1 MANESFTREDIKQA
15 WESPRFNSL
24 PEDDRIAIMS
34 DMDPEFARFPAID
47 RRRVVQRFAQQL
59 KAGRPNSMARP
70 ASEDMAA
77 AVSLTNPQLD
87 APTFGGIAQPPMPP
101 PPPAAS
107 RNPMRR
113 SSDLASVPQD
123 PYAATPAAGP
133 SPFTVNSLPQDSTP
147 AAAGT
152 QQQQNP
158 LEIEAARMGII
169 PHSDRTMLPAAKPT
183 GVIRNIARPGPHVTL
198 LPQNE
203 ELEFRKW
210 VATNRVPF
218 DPGPQSDYDMRGYW
232 KALRARDQRVAGSD
246 PLNPPAEFQTPYHP
260 EFSNKSI
267 FAGADAPKWMQDKLV
282 DSFGRVIKDKAAEK
296 AAEKMLAQKNVAAV
310 AKRSPRQPFVFSPT
324 GGINGMGDPEM
335 VPQYQPPVETPLAG
349 IIPGTEKMGGGAPGV
364 PLPEMPEFNPS
375 WQELQRQPGADN
387 PKLFF
392 DPMTGTSEPAAGS
405 TPAEIAQFGMDEPTN
420 VGIRSAFTGAGQMAL
435 DAPGGLA
442 QMTGY
447 AIGSPM
453 LTGVGKD
460 MADVGRGLS
469 EALAPPPGMR
479 SYDEAGNAVF
489 ADPNWW
495 ANTFGNGIGS
505 MVPLMLAGMGIGAII
520 ERAVGSGLIR
530 GALAEHV
537 IKYGPAATSGLS
549 EGILA
554 GGSAYNEAKA
564 AGKSEA
570 EAQQVFAIVAA
581 STAATAIPAFK
592 VGAFNDA
599 LPMVAKAPASAL
611 AEGGQEIVQG
621 AGENYAADRPL
632 MADSV
637 ENFVGG
643 AFGGAG
649 GAMMEGGANRP
660 ARVSPSMQQEFEG
673 LDREMRGGQP
683 NPPPPGAPPPAPPA
697 SNQQTPQAAP
707 PAAPA
712 PTPASTPPQQAE
724 AAPQATPPP
733 PKRKNPMARPA
744 APAAPTIEEI
754 PADIEEMLAAEDYGS
769 EAPPDQYQTAVEMA
783 KRKGRISPRDLQNEL
798 VIGFAEAEELAARL
812 EKDGVVGP
820 IESNGVRW
828 LREEDEEAPAAP
840 ATVDKDS
847 LTTFQPANSPEIPDS
862 STQPNQQVAGDT
874 SRFPT
879 SNEGRNQAPEA
890 KPTAS
895 EAKNDAKEEAKPPRE
910 FSSTQVNLPP
920 AVAKSVLDAGSRI
933 ADEDLTEDGRETEP
947 HATVKFGLHTN
958 DAEEV
963 RAILADEPPV
973 RVKLGKVSL
982 FENEDADVVKIDL
995 DSADLHRLN
1004 KKIADALPHTDS
1016 HPTYQPHVTLGYV
1029 KPGQGKKYLGLNAL
1043 DGQEFTIDAIT
1054 FSGKDRQKVSIPLGG
1069 KSVPSSNAPEATAAV
1084 KQPETE
1090 APDGKGS
1097 LKASDNRDRDFG
1109 VRGVTQPNRAIAK
1122 VTIHPNK
1129 KGMSER
1135 VDTGDKTPLVRGTAV
1150 TLALS
1155 KEEWDKA
1162 SKSSANAMYGRRQIV
1177 KRLMEQWGQ
1186 VDFAGPNGA
1195 HFDRIADKVVDVFTK
1210 LFDGQ
1215 PATVAPTKNPMRK
1228 PDPAPTQAAPSTE
1241 PAPEIPG
1248 GFDIAGAA
1256 GMTDDE
1262 LIRQVMQNLEGMGI
1276 KPPAA
1281 ATAAAPVA
1289 APTKNPMRKPGSKA
1303 GQNTKKHPMSAMW
1316 APKPEGDSPASTP
1329 PASPAPPIT
1338 AAPSKNPLDAAAE
1351 KARQAL
1357 DQMLKDAMRGQSNA
1371 GIDPTALVHL
1381 ATIGAKHIIDG
1392 AIAFKE
1398 WSARFT
1404 ADAGAFV
1411 AHFAKVSSQTTKTI
1425 LNAIHQKARAI
1436 AKAYGIEAEEA
1447 PNEQTGDDERN
1458 GNDPGALGDSL
1469 PGPGA
1474 GTAGERKPG
1483 ESSAPGSGESDNSA
1497 SELGAVGDE
1506 PGGSD
1511 GTGSAGVGSS
1521 PEPVKAGNT
1530 GSARFERDYRIPD
1543 GRKITGTP
1551 EKRYEM
1557 NVAAIRRMIELE
1569 KSGNTPTGED
1579 HEVLSQFV
1587 GWGAVPQVFAANKP
1601 EWVERQK
1608 ELRSLISEEE
1618 YAAAS
1623 HSTLNAHYTGDEHV
1637 DAIWEALQ
1645 HLGAKAGMSWLEP
1658 AVGNGTF
1665 FGRQPHA
1672 LLAGA
1677 RRIGIEK
1684 ETVTGRIT
1692 RLLYPD
1698 SGIEVSGYEEADLP
1712 KNFFDGIVSN
1722 VPFGSYGVFDPEF
1735 KSKGFLTRSIHNY
1748 FFAKA
1753 LDHVKPG
1760 GVVAFITSAFTM
1772 DAYSEEY
1779 VKVRKYLAS
1788 KADLLGAVRLPS
1800 DAFKATAG
1808 THVVTDIIFLRRR
1821 ADGEKENH
1829 SAPWMESKYKDLP
1842 FEEAGYNQ
1850 RSSVNEYYHAHPEF
1864 VLGKEMIAGGA
1875 RSRFDYHV
1883 IGKASGE
1890 DIFSALQK
1898 ALPEGVLKTKAE
1910 TNAPAPTRTADVKD
1924 AAEAKIG
1931 GFVQGE
1937 NGKMFRRASKG
1948 TLEPLTVSANVRDRI
1963 VGQMKIRDARSI
1975 LLDAERSGASDAVL
1989 EKLRKALNEEYDRF
2003 VKANG
2008 ILNHRSNISAF
2019 FGDPDAPLLRALE
2032 TKIKGNTAKKAKL
2045 FTSRIFTP
2053 QEEVKSVSG
2062 AKDAL
2067 SVSLNETGQI
2077 DWPRMVKVSGK
2088 TEEELQA
2095 ELAGLVYQDPTT
2107 EQWLTAEEY
2116 LSGSVRS
2123 KLKEAKR
2130 VAKIDPKYQANVDA
2144 LESVIPEDLTPG
2156 KISVRAGAT
2165 WVPPEIYEAFLRE
2178 ALGIRNEDVS
2188 VKVGYTESAG
2198 WTLKQVS
2205 FRAAT
2210 KSKYESP
2217 GRSQEQNINS
2227 AFEAKRVRVFDKMS
2241 DGSRVFN
2248 PDKTAAA
2255 QAIVDQFHTDFESWL
2270 FGGDSARAEEMVQRY
2285 NDRMND
2291 IRLRQFDGSHLTL
2304 PGTAAGFELFPH
2316 QKNAIWRIMSNRNTL
2331 LAHAVG
2337 AGKTFEMI
2345 AGAMELKRLGLVQR
2359 PMFVVP
2365 NATLGGFGEQFSALY
2380 PNAKVIV
2387 FGENDLKKDKRRATI
2402 ARIASEEWDA
2412 VVIPHSSFQFIRV
2425 SDKMFDQSIAERE
2438 AELKQKVEDARDGGV
2453 PTQQIKR
2460 MEKQHEEEL
2469 VALKKKR
2476 NEGRQDRA
2484 VDWEELGIDMLTV
2497 DEAHEYKKLGFST
2510 KMGNVMGIDTQ
2521 GNQKTFDLIMKVR
2534 HVQKYGRGVVFA
2546 TGTPVTNT
2554 MGELFTLMRYLIPDE
2569 MGSRQMAQFDE
2580 WAAAFG
2586 RTVSSFEPK
2595 PEGGGY
2601 HIKERFARFVNI
2613 ADLSV
2618 LFRTFADV
2626 ITSDMLD
2633 IPRPEVVRETVVTEM
2648 SPSQIQQMENMQVRA
2663 KAIRDDPKGAMPD
2676 NMLAIYTDATKLALD
2691 QRFLDPYAQEDP
2703 EGRVAVAADKIKQ
2716 IWKDTKA
2723 DLSTQLVFADL
2734 GTPAAKGKKK
2744 KGGDSGYSFNVY
2756 DAMAQALVDRG
2767 IPREEIAYIHD
2778 AETTPQR
2785 NALMDRMRDGEI
2797 RVLIGSSIKA
2807 GVGVNVQ
2814 ERLWAIH
2821 HLDMPHLPAYMEQ
2834 RDGRGHRQGNRNPKI
2849 HIFHY
2854 LTKGTLDELKSSNLA
2869 RKTKFIEAFL
2879 RGDPSIREME
2889 DVADSSLTY
2898 EQFQAQASND
2908 PRVPR
2913 MMDLVNEITR
2923 LGVVRSAWTDK
2934 RLADARKARLIPA
2947 EIRGLEGRVESLKA
2961 IEKTLEENKGSFRIG
2976 GEEMKAGGSAESW
2989 EKLAAAIGA
2998 EAERQSAEL
3007 QQSDKDGYVKIG
3019 EGFGFPMYFAARR
3032 TSTTKGDVVTVRS
3045 EYLLALHDKKTNQ
3058 NIFDTAAYIDDD
3070 GKVKVSPT
3078 ALPRMLN
3085 MADRYEHFVEV
3096 AQDDL
3101 QRAKDTLAEL
3111 QSGSDGEWPLAK
3123 KYEEAAAELKKIQT
3137 ELGMFQNDKSAGA
3150 TGGDEVIDTSVA
3162 AEDSEG
3168 PSDSEESE
3176 DDDSGVGSTIRRPV
3190 TRGSDQAGFMAP
3202 DFLPTI
3208 FGGLA
3213 GRLRGNPMKKETVDY
3228 HQFPEENEKPF
3239 QAAGRTQEEP
3249 KGIMDT
3255 LAEAYTDFKALGRV
3269 YRHLSRADFGPVVNK
3284 MVRLQ
3289 KAYGIASS
3297 RAMISMSKLVHQTG
3311 KMSRP
3316 DYELLRKSVIVD
3328 DLMETVELFAEKGSP
3343 LADDHK
3349 LAFNFTPATLRVEQ
3363 ARLKAAIADNESV
3376 TAALEYR
3383 RGVWD
3388 QIKTEYVDAMK
3399 DAGEDV
3405 TGKLQRKNYYRHE
3418 VLLQKRLEA
3427 LAASG
3432 KMAVPNKSS
3441 FLKARDVENVGMEHQ
3456 TNFIE
3461 TELKVMTQL
3470 MIDTQTAQFVA
3481 WLDGKHNIIRDLKE
3495 QAKWKNVA
3503 TVMPYF
3509 EVMAADANA
3518 NRGPQDD
3525 SEPLTGNDMF
3535 RRVLN
3540 RQQAIAMDELGKL
3553 AVNDQ
3558 LPDTPDGK
3566 WAETIAALA
3575 DRHLAKKAAE
3585 DEESFHGDTEAG
3597 DVIGYAAWLLRQPE
3611 ASKASRAAGSLF
3623 KGIQSKKAAIKRIAG
3638 DKFVTW
3644 EDLVPETHKSY
3655 QMDPKKAYY
3664 SVFTIPEHLAL
3675 KALED
3680 QAETIG
3686 LKAEDIRKVFAR
3698 GADKD
3703 PMILPAEI
3711 VKQFEEMQAT
3721 MAARRAQDNLLVK
3734 GSQAIMGAWKRYQL
3748 ISPLRAVKYTLRN
3761 QSGDLDAIIA
3771 GVPWITSAKMAK
3783 DLLTKHQREVAAYFK
3798 PILTGE
3804 IHKAEL
3810 SPGLKTFAS
3819 FGAFEGLLAVQEIGD
3834 PIVPDVLQEF
3844 SRWEKEEPE
3853 PSVLQRRGPVA
3864 AYRGWMRKAEV
3875 INNWREAANRYAV
3888 YQIFLA
3894 DIAKNNG
3901 SPSSYSAS
3909 LREEVDALETNEEK
3923 AYRMSNDLLGAYD
3936 EVSRAGQWIRTNLIP
3951 FWSYQELNFRRYARL
3966 IRNGVREG
3974 MTKEMV
3980 GKLAIGTAARAPYLA
3995 YRVASNGI
4003 KMYALWG
4010 LAIALNGLFAGDDDK
4025 KLRKDVRQRP
4035 HLTFGSTPD
4044 GTEIVHF
4051 PRIGN
4056 ISDILELMDLD
4067 EMQDSVKAAW
4077 EGRKPW
4083 DKAAW
4088 DVLRGGPIEKL
4099 FNSVGP
4105 QIKYPL
4111 EAAFDKTFYPNIDRP
4126 RAIESWPE
4134 KIAQD
4139 LGLGDY
4145 FRGAT
4150 GRPNRKRNLMQ
4161 QAADLVIY
4169 RSDPKESGYYDTL
4182 DMKQSW
4188 RREQGLPDDGFSSNK
4203 PTTEALR
4210 NVKKALRYRDQA
4222 AFNTY
4227 LQKYV
4232 ELGGDEKGFNASI
4245 KRMAPLAGL
4254 NKEQQARFIES
4265 LSAEDK
4271 SRLDLALQYY
4281 DEVFTGDTADK
4292 YFREYAPK

>member
-707 PAAPA
+707 PAAPT
-712 PTPASTPPQQAE
+712 PNPASTPPQQAE
-724 AAPQATPPP
+724 AAPQAPPPP
-733 PKRKNPMARPA
+733 PKKKNPMARPA
-744 APAAPTIEEI
+744 APGAPTIEEI
-754 PADIEEMLAAEDYGS
+754 PADIEEMLAAEEDGS
-769 EAPPDQYQTAVEMA
+769 ETPPGQYQTAVEMA

-812 EKDGVVGP
+812 EKDGIVGP

-828 LREEDEEAPAAP
+828 LREDDEEAPAAP
-840 ATVDKDS
+840 A
-847 LTTFQPANSPEIPDS
+847 PAPPTSEESSEVPQTADSPEIPEGS
-862 STQPNQQVAGDT
+862 PAPEAQPVA
-874 SRFPT
+874 
-879 SNEGRNQAPEA
+879 SNATTDVQPEA
-890 KPTAS
+890 KPSAPGPG
-895 EAKNDAKEEAKPPRE
+895 EEVVQPEPVDAAAPVVEEKKPQAKPNATTAPKFESKVPTKDSEEVAGMKLKVGERDVILGAKFGE
-910 FSSTQVNLPP
+910 DGKGTVGQGRVSKGTEGLISRGLLERDHKTLTAEGARIAKVVQAQEAEDLDGRPMSTYVPVKTKLEDVMKDSFRWDATKPVEIDGKNWISNTQV
-920 AVAKSVLDAGSRI
+920 AV
-933 ADEDLTEDGRETEP
+933 
-947 HATVKFGLHTN
+947 
-958 DAEEV
+958 
-963 RAILADEPPV
+963 
-973 RVKLGKVSL
+973 
-982 FENEDADVVKIDL
+982 
-995 DSADLHRLN
+995 
-1004 KKIADALPHTDS
+1004 
-1016 HPTYQPHVTLGYV
+1016 
-1029 KPGQGKKYLGLNAL
+1029 
-1043 DGQEFTIDAIT
+1043 
-1054 FSGKDRQKVSIPLGG
+1054 SGV
-1069 KSVPSSNAPEATAAV
+1069 SVPSHWKKPDGPEKPAAPLDKIVNPLKDKLGVAEKIHPVAHFKTKESGEQVVLMSDGNGVRGDYFAYITQNVNPDRWVSFGDKQPIGAV
-1084 KQPETE
+1084 KDDELIAVVMPFGKKNE
-1090 APDGKGS
+1090 APDGALKLLQAYGS
-1097 LKASDNRDRDFG
+1097 E
-1109 VRGVTQPNRAIAK
+1109 P
-1122 VTIHPNK
+1122 
-1129 KGMSER
+1129 E
-1135 VDTGDKTPLVRGTAV
+1135 
-1150 TLALS
+1150 
-1155 KEEWDKA
+1155 
-1162 SKSSANAMYGRRQIV
+1162 
-1177 KRLMEQWGQ
+1177 
-1186 VDFAGPNGA
+1186 AGP
-1195 HFDRIADKVVDVFTK
+1195 VS
-1210 LFDGQ
+1210 
-1215 PATVAPTKNPMRK
+1215 APSPSNNPMR
-1228 PDPAPTQAAPSTE
+1228 PPVSAPAPAQPGPSTE
-1241 PAPEIPG
+1241 PAPTQPGPSTAPAPEKPG

-1316 APKPEGDSPASTP
+1316 ASKPEGDSPVSTP
-1329 PASPAPPIT
+1329 QSAP
-1338 AAPSKNPLDAAAE
+1338 APSKNPLDAAAE

-1458 GNDPGALGDSL
+1458 GDDSGALGDPL
-1469 PGPGA
+1469 PGPSTGA
-1474 GTAGERKPG
+1474 TGEREPG
-1483 ESSAPGSGESDNSA
+1483 ESSAPGSGESDNSPGG
-1497 SELGAVGDE
+1497 LGAVGDE

-1579 HEVLSQFV
+1579 HEILSQFV

-1637 DAIWEALQ
+1637 DAIWKALQ

-1665 FGRQPHA
+1665 FGRQPHS

-1760 GVVAFITSAFTM
+1760 GVIAFITSAFTM
-1772 DAYSEEY
+1772 DAYSEES

-1808 THVVTDIIFLRRR
+1808 THVVTDVIFLRRR

-1829 SAPWMESKYKDLP
+1829 SSPWMESKYKDLP

-1890 DIFSALQK
+1890 DIFAALQK

-2648 SPSQIQQMENMQVRA
+2648 SESQKQQMADMQVRA

-2744 KGGDSGYSFNVY
+2744 KGEDGAYSFNVY

-2889 DVADSSLTY
+2889 DVADASLTY

-2923 LGVVRSAWTDK
+2923 LGVVRAAWTDK

-2947 EIRGLEGRVESLKA
+2947 EIKGLEGRVKDLKE
-2961 IEKTLEENKGSFRIG
+2961 IERKLEENKGSFSIG

-2998 EAERQSAEL
+2998 EAEKESAEL
-3007 QQSDKDGYVKIG
+3007 QQGDTDGRVQIG
-3019 EGFGFPMYFAARR
+3019 EGFGFPMFFAAERK
-3032 TSTTKGDVVTVRS
+3032 TTVKGDERKVIGTNYFLRL
-3045 EYLLALHDKKTNQ
+3045 YDKATNQ

-3085 MADRYEHFVEV
+3085 LADRYEHFVEV
-3096 AQDDL
+3096 AEADL
-3101 QRAKDTLAEL
+3101 QKAKDTLADL

-3123 KYEEAAAELKKIQT
+3123 KHEEAAAELKKIQT

-3176 DDDSGVGSTIRRPV
+3176 DDDSGVGTSIRRPV
-3190 TRGSDQAGFMAP
+3190 TRGGDQAGFMAP

-3213 GRLRGNPMKKETVDY
+3213 GRIRGNPTQKQTQDY
-3228 HQFPEENEKPF
+3228 HQFPEANEKAF
-3239 QAAGRTQEEP
+3239 QAAGKAQDEP

-3255 LAEAYTDFKALGRV
+3255 LKEAYGDFKALGRV
-3269 YRHLSRADFGPVVNK
+3269 YRHLSRANFGPVINK
-3284 MVRLQ
+3284 MVKLH
-3289 KAYGIASS
+3289 KAQGIASS

-3311 KMSRP
+3311 KMTKP
-3316 DYELLRKSVIVD
+3316 EYELLRKSVIVD
-3328 DLMETVELFAEKGSP
+3328 DLMETVELFAEKGEP

-3349 LAFNFTPATLRVEQ
+3349 LAFNFTPATLREEQ
-3363 ARLKAAIADNESV
+3363 AKLKTAIADNEAVS
-3376 TAALEYR
+3376 AALEYR
-3383 RGVWD
+3383 KSIWAE
-3388 QIKTEYVDAMK
+3388 IKEEYLDAMK
-3399 DAGEDV
+3399 AAGEDV
-3405 TGKLQRKNYYRHE
+3405 TGKLQRKNYYRHQ

-3427 LAASG
+3427 LASSG
-3432 KMAVPNKSS
+3432 KLAAPNQRS
-3441 FLKARDVENVGMEHQ
+3441 FLKARDRENVGLDYA
-3456 TNFIE
+3456 TNFVE
-3461 TELKVMTQL
+3461 TEMKVMTQL

-3495 QAKWKNVA
+3495 KAKWKNVA

-3509 EVMAADANA
+3509 EAMAADANA
-3518 NRGPQDD
+3518 QRGPQDE

-3535 RRVLN
+3535 RRTLN

-3553 AVNDQ
+3553 AVNDL
-3558 LPDTPDGK
+3558 LPDTPDKK

-3611 ASKASRAAGSLF
+3611 ASRASRAAGSLF
-3623 KGIQSKKAAIKRIAG
+3623 KGIQAKKTAIKRIAG

-3644 EDLVPETHKSY
+3644 EDLIPETHKAY

-3664 SVFTIPEHLAL
+3664 SVFTIPEHLAM

-3721 MAARRAQDNLLVK
+3721 MAARRAQDNVLVK
-3734 GSQAIMGAWKRYQL
+3734 ASQAIMGAWKRYRL
-3748 ISPLRAVKYTLRN
+3748 ISPLYAIKYILRN
-3761 QSGDLDAIIA
+3761 QSGDLDSMIS
-3771 GVPWITSAKMAK
+3771 GLPWGLTLKMIPKVLWPAMKEVKNYFYPILMGRIHEAKMTPKLEGFAK
-3783 DLLTKHQREVAAYFK
+3783 
-3798 PILTGE
+3798 
-3804 IHKAEL
+3804 
-3810 SPGLKTFAS
+3810 
-3819 FGAFEGLLAVQEIGD
+3819 FGAFEGMLAVQEIGD
-3834 PIVPDVLQEF
+3834 SIVPNVLQEF
-3844 SRWEKEEPE
+3844 SRWEKQEPE
-3853 PSVLQRRGPVA
+3853 PGLLRQYGPQSIYGKSVRV
-3864 AYRGWMRKAEV
+3864 AEV
-3875 INNWREAANRYAV
+3875 INNWREAANRYAAYLV
-3888 YQIFLA
+3888 FLE
-3894 DIAKNNG
+3894 DIQKNNG

-3923 AYRMSNDLLGAYD
+3923 AYRMSNDLMGAYD
-3936 EVSRAGQWIRTNLIP
+3936 EVSRAGQWTRKNLIP
-3951 FWSYQELNFRRYARL
+3951 FWSYQELNFKRYARL
-3966 IRNGVREG
+3966 VRNGVREG
-3974 MTKEMV
+3974 MTKELV
-3980 GKLAIGTAARAPYLA
+3980 GRMAVGAAARAPYMA
-3995 YRVASNGI
+3995 YRVASTGV
-4003 KMYALWG
+4003 KMYALWA
-4010 LAIALNGLFAGDDDK
+4010 LWTMLNGLFAGDDDD
-4025 KLRKDVRQRP
+4025 KLRKDIRLRP

-4044 GTEIVHF
+4044 GTEVIYF

-4056 ISDILELMDLD
+4056 ISDILEILDLD

-4077 EGRKPW
+4077 EGRKGW
-4083 DKAAW
+4083 DRAAW
-4088 DVLRGGPIEKL
+4088 DILRGGPLEKL
-4099 FNSVGP
+4099 FNSLGP
-4105 QIKYPL
+4105 HIKYPI
-4111 EAAFDKTFYPNIDRP
+4111 EAIFDKTFYPNIGRP

-4134 KIAQD
+4134 KIAQE
-4139 LGLGDY
+4139 LGLGDA
-4145 FRGAT
+4145 FRGLT
-4150 GRPNRKRNLMQ
+4150 GRPNRQRNPMQ
-4161 QAADLVIY
+4161 RAADLVIY
-4169 RSDPKESGYYDTL
+4169 RADPKESGYYDTL

-4188 RREQGLPDDGFSSNK
+4188 RREQGLPNDGFSSNK
-4203 PTTEALR
+4203 PTTEAIR

-4232 ELGGDEKGFNASI
+4232 ELGGDEKGFDASI

-4271 SRLDLALQYY
+4271 KRLDLALEYY